1 MCDSDSALQRGQEEH
16 YFIWLPRLE
25 HCSTE
30 GHVPTGVRLV
40 AQVHGLGEQCS
51 FDTATPMHRARLL
64 LFVSNIYRVLLSLST
79 QLPDL
84 AGATPDNHWQERG
97 GGAAVTRM
105 INKDGS
111 RW

>member
-1 MCDSDSALQRGQEEH
+1 MFDNDRALLHGQDEH
-16 YFIWLPRLE
+16 CSVRLPRLE

-30 GHVPTGVRLV
+30 RHVHTIVRLV
-40 AQVHGLGEQCS
+40 AQVHGLGEGCK
-51 FDTATPMHRARLL
+51 FDTSTPKNRAHLL

-84 AGATPDNHWQERG
+84 AGAMPDNHWQERAD
-97 GGAAVTRM
+97 GAAVLRM

-111 RW
+111 CW